1 MSGGRLTPKVR
12 LPEGVGRP
20 AYDRD
25 LLEPGILHIGLG
37 AFHRAHQAVYT
48 DAALAEAF
56 GPWGIEAVS
65 LRSTGTVEALRAQS
79 GLYSVLVRE
88 GEETHSQVVGAIVGM
103 HAGRAGPETVL
114 QRLADERTRVVTLTV
129 TEKAYGIDP
138 ASGEL
143 DAAHPD
149 VAHDL
154 ATPRRPRGV
163 IGYLVEGL
171 ARRRER
177 KVPPFT
183 VLCCDNLPTNGQ
195 LVERLVKRFAQECDS
210 DLAKWIAD
218 NVAFPSSM
226 VDRIVPAPTTKTLED
241 AERLLGCRDEA
252 AVETEP
258 FMQWVIEDRFSA
270 GHPAWDAAGAL
281 FVPEVAPYEHMK
293 LRLLNGAHSLIAYLG
308 QNRDIAYVRDVMA
321 VEDHRN
327 LVARLMQQAART
339 LPPVPGIDIG
349 DYMESLI
356 ERFSNRAIAHS
367 TKQIAMDG
375 TQKLPQ
381 RLLLPAAKAMAEG
394 SDSSAFA
401 RAVAEWIA
409 FCCRASGIDDPREKE
424 LRSAASQAMSAG
436 GGPAARPFVQLN
448 GLFPPV
454 LQASDAWNTI
464 LQSQL
469 DRVWSELERASI

>member
-1 MSGGRLTPKVR
+1 MSGRLLTPAVR
-12 LPEGVGRP
+12 LPGGVGRP

-25 LLEPGILHIGLG
+25 RLEPGILHIGAG

-88 GEETHSQVVGAIVGM
+88 GAATRAQVIGAIVGA
-103 HAGRAGPETVL
+103 HAARAGAEAVL
-114 QRLADERTRVVTLTV
+114 ERLADKRMEIVTLTV

-143 DAAHPD
+143 DPAHPD

-154 ATPRRPRGV
+154 ATPSRPRGV
-163 IGYLVEGL
+163 IGHLVEGL

-177 KVPPFT
+177 NVQPFT
-183 VLCCDNLPTNGQ
+183 VLCCDNLTANGQ
-195 LVERLVKRFAQECDS
+195 LVERLVRQFAEQRDR

-218 NVAFPSSM
+218 NVCFPSSM

-270 GHPAWDAAGAL
+270 GRPAWDAAGAL

-308 QNRDIAYVRDVMA
+308 QNRNIAYVRDVMA
-321 VEDHRN
+321 VQQHRN
-327 LVARLMQQAART
+327 LVARHMREAART
-339 LPPVPGIDIG
+339 LPPVPGIDIEAYIG
-349 DYMESLI
+349 SLL
-356 ERFSNRAIAHS
+356 EDSRIA
-367 TKQIAMDG
+367 
-375 TQKLPQ
+375 
-381 RLLLPAAKAMAEG
+381 RLLI
-394 SDSSAFA
+394 
-401 RAVAEWIA
+401 R
-409 FCCRASGIDDPREKE
+409 
-424 LRSAASQAMSAG
+424 RS
-436 GGPAARPFVQLN
+436 R
-448 GLFPPV
+448 
-454 LQASDAWNTI
+454 
-464 LQSQL
+464 
-469 DRVWSELERASI
+469 